1 MKYGHNFV
9 NFKSIS
15 CVLDSTSASRFNSST
30 NHSKS
35 ELASAVKGEGRDGR
49 VKEIRAMNQGRLQTD

>member
-35 ELASAVKGEGRDGR
+35 ELASAVKGEGR